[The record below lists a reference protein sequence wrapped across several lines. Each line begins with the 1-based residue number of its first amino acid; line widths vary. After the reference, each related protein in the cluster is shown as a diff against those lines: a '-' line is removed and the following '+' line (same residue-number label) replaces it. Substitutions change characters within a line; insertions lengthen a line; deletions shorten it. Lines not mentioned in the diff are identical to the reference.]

1 MNTETLIRQL
11 GEEISARRFSKVG
24 TAAQFDWLIGRC
36 ERLAGLLQAAGASSD
51 LVERMRAIASHLSE
65 QAREL
70 THELARQQTLIFQQD
85 AIVFHLMKQGYA
97 KSVAV

>member
-1 MNTETLIRQL
+1 MHKEALIRQL
-11 GEEISARRFSKVG
+11 GEEISAYKFSMSG

-36 ERLAGLLQAAGASSD
+36 DRLAGLLEGAGASAE
-51 LVERMRAIASHLSE
+51 LVARMRAIATHLSE

-85 AIVFHLMKQGYA
+85 AIVFHLMQQGYTR
-97 KSVAV
+97 SIAV